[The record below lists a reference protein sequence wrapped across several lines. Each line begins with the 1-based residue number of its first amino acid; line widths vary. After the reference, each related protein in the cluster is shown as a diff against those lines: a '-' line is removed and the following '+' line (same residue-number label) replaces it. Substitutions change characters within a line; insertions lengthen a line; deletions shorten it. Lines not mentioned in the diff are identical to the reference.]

1 MNLCINGEFDKSSSL
16 ELIIQIFERFG
27 NLVTMAWWDQLWLN
41 EGFATWLSIVV
52 SNIVDPEIHA
62 FDR

>member
-1 MNLCINGEFDKSSSL
+1 MP
-16 ELIIQIFERFG
+16 RFG

-52 SNIVDPEIHA
+52 SSIVDPDIHA
-62 FDR
+62 IDR

>member
-1 MNLCINGEFDKSSSL
+1 
-16 ELIIQIFERFG
+16 
-27 NLVTMAWWDQLWLN
+27 MAWWDQLWLN
-41 EGFATWLSIVV
+41 EGFATWISIGV

>member
-1 MNLCINGEFDKSSSL
+1 MVRFSQSSIKRSDKVF
-16 ELIIQIFERFG
+16 IRFG

>member
-1 MNLCINGEFDKSSSL
+1 ML
-16 ELIIQIFERFG
+16 RFG

-52 SNIVDPEIHA
+52 SDIVDPEIHA
-62 FDR
+62 FDRYTV